1 MCLKDDYDKDR
12 NAKINFEKSGVL
24 IIGGDNEKA
33 KQYAEIFSCQI
44 DSFPLSYL
52 GKTASANRVHV
63 IDWARMEDK
72 SSKKNL
78 TNRKEIPCPM
88 GEEQFLLII
97 VLTNTPVYHM
107 SM

>member
-1 MCLKDDYDKDR
+1 
-12 NAKINFEKSGVL
+12 
-24 IIGGDNEKA
+24 
-33 KQYAEIFSCQI
+33 
-44 DSFPLSYL
+44 
-52 GKTASANRVHV
+52 V

-97 VLTNTPVYHM
+97 VLANTPVYHM